1 MFVRQEF
8 DLLSFS
14 KIKFFNF
21 SVMDFILLKTVI
33 FTVEM
38 VILMVKN
45 GYNDGYLYFFV
56 SNICGGYT
64 ITVICFA

>member
-1 MFVRQEF
+1 
-8 DLLSFS
+8 
-14 KIKFFNF
+14 
-21 SVMDFILLKTVI
+21 MDFILLKTVI